1 MIRRDG
7 QLKYKQIH
15 AELERFI
22 AKAKAG
28 EKLPPERELA
38 RDFDCSV
45 LTVRKALAPL
55 VASGQVIRRTGSGSF
70 VTAPQDVLGNG
81 VAKDVDTIGMLIH
94 SRADAYAMSVVKA
107 TSEAAAQ
114 QAVKLRVAC
123 ADGFGEPAMQAARL
137 LAREGCSA
145 LIIPWVPFREISE
158 LAGFAGKCP
167 LPFTLPVRIPGF
179 ERNCFETPEV
189 TGLGTVMGTR
199 AVCEY
204 LRLLGGR
211 RIALLGPD
219 TKGDFA
225 MSEKLVA
232 YAEFVFKN
240 DLDNLSA
247 LVGPTAEEMDALAAK
262 WAAQKGELSILCYD
276 DVHATRFM
284 TAMHKLGLSA
294 PEDFRIVGCND
305 TREAS
310 FADPPLTSLRGD
322 YAHLGKI
329 TVRCAMAAA
338 RGQEWHSTVPAP
350 NTLVIRESC
359 GGRARL
365 DEKML
370 KKLAKSTIKIEISN
384 AAARRDRE
392 PQRGVTAPVDPA
404 AWSMASQP

>member
-15 AELERFI
+15 EELERFI
-22 AKAKAG
+22 AKAKPG

-38 RDFDCSV
+38 KDFGCNV

-55 VASGQVIRRTGSGSF
+55 VARGQVVRRTGSGSF
-70 VTAPQDVLGNG
+70 VAALHDDDGNG
-81 VAKDVDTIGMLIH
+81 AARDVNTIGMLIH
-94 SRADAYAMSVVKA
+94 SRADAYAMSMVKA
-107 TSEAAAQ
+107 ISEAAAQ
-114 QAVKLRVAC
+114 QAVKLRVAS

-137 LAREGCSA
+137 LAQEGCSA
-145 LIIPWVPFREISE
+145 LIIPWAPYREISE
-158 LAGFAGKCP
+158 LAIFAGKCP
-167 LPFTLPVRIPGF
+167 LPFTLPALIPGF

-189 TGLGTVMGTR
+189 TGLGTIMGTR

-232 YAEFVFKN
+232 YSEFVFKN
-240 DLDNLSA
+240 DLDNLAA
-247 LVGPTAEEMDALAAK
+247 LVGPTAEAMDALATK
-262 WAAQKGELSILCYD
+262 WAAHQGNLSILCYD

-294 PEDFRIVGCND
+294 PGDFRIVGCND
-305 TREAS
+305 TREAA

-322 YAHLGKI
+322 YAHLGDI
-329 TVRCAMAAA
+329 TVRCARAAA
-338 RGQEWHSTVPAP
+338 RGQEWHSTTPAP

-359 GGRARL
+359 GGATRL
-365 DEKML
+365 DSKL
-370 KKLAKSTIKIEISN
+370 KEALKAFVIT
-384 AAARRDRE
+384 RE
-392 PQRGVTAPVDPA
+392 TAPPI
-404 AWSMASQP
+404 SPNRPQMLHTPKENQQL